1 MKLRS
6 WNKHNSI
13 VYTYCKCYTET
24 NSIYGTSINLRDVL
38 LEANCSQKV
47 ICRLRESCPSSAAYD
62 L

>member
-13 VYTYCKCYTET
+13 VILQMFTET

-47 ICRLRESCPSSAAYD
+47 IFNLCKASLCN
-62 L
+62 